1 MDFIV
6 GQRRPICVRMTVS
19 NGYILYGN
27 DSYILGNYRD
37 PLYSSLHVKIWTG
50 LNIKDI
56 DTFKIKF

>member
-6 GQRRPICVRMTVS
+6 GQRRPICVRMTAS

-37 PLYSSLHVKIWTG
+37 PLYSSLHM
-50 LNIKDI
+50 
-56 DTFKIKF
+56 